1 MLTVKRAAGKAGRV
15 CIASG
20 MIFGLSVSAAAAIP
34 PGATILYD
42 AGGFENTSR
51 FSPIDSTL
59 TGQDSGAWSEAADP
73 STTATISD
81 DVTIGSQSVEV
92 FRADNEIGEWFPTVT
107 GAPSTTQKTVV
118 TEWSQYVEAS
128 SSTDAFGPFFGI
140 EVNNATSSGVNL
152 LGALYVDAF
161 DGSLWS
167 LTSFNGTTT
176 PTSGTFDNPGDFVTL
191 DAWNDFKIEL
201 DFDDPDGQITIFAK
215 SSTASTFTQVYTD
228 DFAAKNF
235 IGADLTGFTDAA
247 IKTLFA
253 NEDTASK
260 AQEGTA
266 YFDDYVVYMIPEP
279 TSLAALG
286 LAGLVMLGRRGRR
299 AA

>member
-34 PGATILYD
+34 SGATILYD

-81 DVTIGSQSVEV
+81 DVKIGNQSVEV
-92 FRADNEIGEWFPTVT
+92 FRAANEIGQWFPTVT

-118 TEWSQYVEAS
+118 TEWSQYVEGTG
-128 SSTDAFGPFFGI
+128 STSALGPFFGI
-140 EVNNATSSGVNL
+140 EVNNATSGGVSR
-152 LGALYVDAF
+152 LGALYVDAV
-161 DGSLWS
+161 DGALFS
-167 LTSFNGTTT
+167 LTSVDGETT
-176 PTSGTFDNPGDFVTL
+176 PTSGSFTSPGDFVTL

-201 DFDDPDGQITIFAK
+201 DFDDPDGQITIFANG
-215 SSTASTFTQVYTD
+215 TQVYTD

-235 IGADLTGFTDAA
+235 SGADLTGFTDAA
-247 IKTLFA
+247 IATLFA
-253 NEDTASK
+253 NDDAASK
-260 AQEGTA
+260 AQTGTA